1 MNRFLD
7 KKIVKWTYDFSALP
21 KSASFAAAQISEAL
35 DTITIANHPFET
47 GDKVGLYGTTAATAP
62 DAATAYYIIYVDKD
76 TVALAS
82 SEANAFAGT
91 KAALTAGSAAGCYL
105 VKDNFGAIKTG
116 IILPLGAIVT
126 GGYVDVKT
134 SLTSGGSATIAFS
147 TGEGAADLLAATAVA
162 TLAANYTTAVLAG
175 TPVIGSNASTLTA
188 GTAVILQAAVGTS
201 LIEMTANNE
210 VVMTVAVASLSAGK
224 LDLVLEYIV

>member
-1 MNRFLD
+1 MNRFLE

-21 KSASFAAAQISEAL
+21 KSAVFAAANISEAN

-47 GDKVGLYGTTAATAP
+47 GDKVGCYGTTAGVPAFNAS
-62 DAATAYYIIYVDKD
+62 YYIINIDTN

-116 IILPLGAIVT
+116 IMLPLGAIVT
-126 GGYVDVKT
+126 GGYIDVKT
-134 SLTSGGSATIAFS
+134 ALTSGGSATIAFS
-147 TGEGAADLLAATAVA
+147 TGENAADLYAATAVA
-162 TLAANYTTAVLAG
+162 TYAANFTTAVLAG
-175 TPVIGSNASTLTA
+175 IGTGADAAQDTAAELQLLVGASL
-188 GTAVILQAAVGTS
+188 L
-201 LIEMTANNE
+201 EMTANHE
-210 VVMTVAVASLSAGK
+210 VVMTVAVESLSAGK